1 MRTTLLTLTTALLW
15 AGTAWAGPL
24 TRPDVAGTAKWVL
37 HLDTERLRP
46 TRVGE
51 AIAQQVDA
59 KMAKPTAD
67 LKFFLGLEFDWRR
80 ITALTAY
87 GTSFKAQSG
96 DKGVLLVYSDMD
108 VETALETTVAK
119 LASTGQ
125 ADSGPVRRLE
135 AAPNALYRINDEL
148 YVACRV
154 GRPTI
159 LSKSRKLIDEAR
171 ATLAGSTPSLR
182 ESQALAGF
190 PAPETPMFAL
200 ATAEGFNE
208 QVPIPPLSKTLQNA
222 EALRLMLGEKGD
234 DLCLNLALEAKS
246 VETAT
251 QIQQVLQGL
260 VALAALNEVQNQ
272 DLQILAQSL
281 KVSAKDKL
289 VNAEVRYPVAK
300 ALDKIAEQTRKEA
313 KP

>member
-1 MRTTLLTLTTALLW
+1 MKVTYSMLAITALW
-15 AGTAWAGPL
+15 AGTAAAAPL

-37 HLDTERLRP
+37 HLDAEKLRP
-46 TRVGE
+46 TKVGE
-51 AIAQQVDA
+51 AIARQIDA
-59 KMAKPTAD
+59 KMVKPTAD
-67 LKFFLGLEFDWRR
+67 LKFFLGLDFDWRR

-87 GTSFKAQSG
+87 GTSFKAQAG

-119 LASTGQ
+119 LASAGQ

-154 GRPTI
+154 GRPAI
-159 LSKSRKLIDEAR
+159 LSKSRRLIDEAR
-171 ATLAGSTPSLR
+171 ATLAGSTPSLQ

-190 PAPETPMFAL
+190 AVPESPMFAL
-200 ATAEGFNE
+200 ATVEGFNE

-222 EALRLMLGEKGD
+222 EALRLVLGEKGEE
-234 DLCLNLALEAKS
+234 LRLNLALEAKS
-246 VETAT
+246 AETAT

-281 KVSAKDKL
+281 KVSTKGKL
-289 VNAEVRYPVAK
+289 VSAELRYPVAK
-300 ALDKIAEQTRKEA
+300 ALEKIAEKARKEGN
-313 KP
+313 P